1 MREYLEYCETDR
13 QRQFCLEMEKQA
25 GSTKKVAAEFGI
37 AHRNAQQL
45 AARIRLQAARKGFSP
60 AHDLNHPVP
69 ATHQLKGASTY
80 YDAAGIPRAQWV
92 KSELIRESPAEL
104 IRAALD
110 GLKDEIPKAKPTKL
124 PGHTNTSLHNLY
136 PITDYHLGMLAWG
149 EECGEDWDTDIAEN
163 LLYSWFEAAIRQAPN
178 AASCTFAQMGDF
190 LHWDGLEA
198 VTPASKHVLDADTR
212 FQRLV
217 RVAIRVMRR
226 IIDLLLSKHAT
237 VHIVVC
243 DANHDPASG
252 VWLREMLAAFYEQE
266 RRVVID
272 TNPDTYYAFKFGK
285 TLLMFHHGHK
295 RQVKDL
301 DSVLVAKF
309 RPLFGAT
316 EYHYAHTGHL
326 HHDRVYESNLMHIE
340 QHETLAPKDAYAS
353 RAGYM
358 SKRSAKCIT
367 YSADYGEVSRVTI
380 RPEMLK

>member
-1 MREYLEYCETDR
+1 MREYLEYCESDK
-13 QRQFCLEMEKQA
+13 QRRMCVAVEEH
-25 GSTKKVAAEFGI
+25 GSIRKAAAALGVNN
-37 AHRNAQQL
+37 RNAFAMVARIKEL
-45 AARIRLQAARKGFSP
+45 AARRLYAPEHGLINP
-60 AHDLNHPVP
+60 TPP
-69 ATHQLKGASTY
+69 THVGNYTLQINRRTGQEERVWLKGKLAN
-80 YDAAGIPRAQWV
+80 D
-92 KSELIRESPAEL
+92 PAEL

-110 GLKDEIPKAKPTKL
+110 GLKDDIPKHKPGKL

-149 EECGEDWDTDIAEN
+149 EECGEDWDTNIAED
-163 LLYSWFEAAIRQAPN
+163 LLYRWFEAAIKQAPN

-198 VTPASKHVLDADTR
+198 VTPQSKHVLDADTR
-212 FQRLV
+212 FQRVV

-226 IIDLLLSKHAT
+226 IIDLLLSKHST

-252 VWLREMLAAFYEQE
+252 VWLREMLAAFYENE
-266 RRVVID
+266 KRVVVD

-309 RPLFGAT
+309 APLYGAT
-316 EYHYAHTGHL
+316 EYRYAHTGHL

-340 QHETLAPKDAYAS
+340 QHETLAPKDAFAS

-358 SKRSAKCIT
+358 SKRSAKCIV
-367 YSADYGEVSRVTI
+367 YSYDYGEVSRVTI